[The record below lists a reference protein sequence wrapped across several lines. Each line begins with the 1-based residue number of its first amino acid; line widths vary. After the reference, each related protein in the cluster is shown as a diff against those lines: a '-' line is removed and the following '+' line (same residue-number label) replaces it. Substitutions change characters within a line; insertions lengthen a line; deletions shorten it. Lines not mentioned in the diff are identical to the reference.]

1 MLCRAIV
8 IRNNE
13 KEGLD
18 KEAIVIIYDDK
29 IIRNDVIDMY
39 CMQNQNDVYFWSTF
53 GQKKEAT
60 KSYLNK

>member
-1 MLCRAIV
+1 MLCHAIV

-18 KEAIVIIYDDK
+18 NESIVIIYDDK

-53 GQKKEAT
+53 GQKKEAI
-60 KSYLNK
+60 KSYLNE

>member
-1 MLCRAIV
+1 M
-8 IRNNE
+8 

-29 IIRNDVIDMY
+29 IIRNDVIDMH

-53 GQKKEAT
+53 GQKKEAI
-60 KSYLNK
+60 KSYLNE

>member
-53 GQKKEAT
+53 GKAI
-60 KSYLNK
+60 